1 MTKTMLIT
9 RPDHDVETEYMNAWC
24 LSIIKTADKKE
35 INIIDADNVKA
46 SRHFITSVIK
56 KKNPGLIVFNGH
68 GTDDTICGFDNEDLV
83 ILGENEKLL
92 ESRITYAISCNCAS
106 KLGKAF
112 DKAEKTAFIGYL
124 EEFAYIYN
132 VNKSSVPLQDEFA
145 KPFFE
150 ASNQVIISLM
160 RGNTVY
166 ESCERSKDVL
176 RKWIKYFRKTKDVE
190 APWVVSTLIDNFMY
204 QKIYGNPNLA
214 F

>member
-1 MTKTMLIT
+1 MNKTMLIT
-9 RPDHDVETEYMNAWC
+9 RPDHDVQTEYLNAWS
-24 LSIIKTADKKE
+24 LPIIKTADKKE
-35 INIIDADNVKA
+35 IDIIDADSMKSN
-46 SRHFITSVIK
+46 RYFITSIIK

-68 GTDDTICGFDNEDLV
+68 GKDDTICGFDNEDLI

-112 DKAEKTAFIGYL
+112 EKSKNTAFIGYL
-124 EEFAYIYN
+124 EEFTFIYD
-132 VNKSSVPLQDEFA
+132 VNKSSVPLQDEIA
-145 KPFFE
+145 KPFFA

-176 RKWIKYFRKTKDVE
+176 RKWIKHFRKSKDVE
-190 APWVVSTLIDNFMY
+190 APWVVSALIDNFIY
-204 QKIYGNPNLA
+204 QKTHGNQNLA